1 MEKQISE
8 IQEGDYKVAIT
19 FSTKKNCKLFIFRK
33 GWKANSNTIIESFR
47 CKTEEKAKMVLKKYN
62 LDNIIMAVYID
73 KDFKQSF
80 FKLNN
85 K

>member
-8 IQEGDYKVAIT
+8 VKEGDYKVAIS

-33 GWKANSNTIIESFR
+33 GYLRSEGPMVTETFR
-47 CKTEEKAKMVLKKYN
+47 CKTEDKAKAVLKAYN
-62 LDNIIMAVYID
+62 TDNIIMAVYID
-73 KDFKQSF
+73 KEFKQSF
-80 FKLNN
+80 FKLN